1 MCLGQ
6 TSGNDGFGA
15 VSADQS
21 PQEATMHMVTTS
33 WTRGVAA
40 VALALLAAPMLAA
53 CGDDANAGS
62 STTIA
67 ESAEQYG
74 ARVDAECPGGDPG
87 FDSFLAAHPVPT
99 ATDWAEFLPAP
110 RTMLAELR
118 ACIAASH
125 PPAAIA
131 DDIDAVV
138 AAFDVVIDDFDEALE
153 AAQSGDLESTDKW
166 LTKMHDIDQPKIDE
180 AISRV
185 GVG

>member
-6 TSGNDGFGA
+6 TSGHDGFGGA
-15 VSADQS
+15 TTDKSL
-21 PQEATMHMVTTS
+21 QEATMNMVTTS

-40 VALALLAAPMLAA
+40 AALALLAAPMLAA
-53 CGDDANAGS
+53 CGDDANAGP
-62 STTIA
+62 STTVA
-67 ESAEQYG
+67 ESVEQYG

-99 ATDWAEFLPAP
+99 ATEWAEFLPSP
-110 RTMLAELR
+110 LKMLADSR

-131 DDIDAVV
+131 DEVDAVV
-138 AAFDVVIDDFDEALE
+138 AALDVVIDDFDEALE

-166 LTKMHDIDQPKIDE
+166 LTKMHDIDQPKVEE